1 MIKIRFTEKDIS
13 EKITLAP
20 QEVVKEVVLIQCE
33 EEQTLLKL
41 KKEYALE
48 DETFREISHE
58 TLVTILGLL
67 SFDDFIESIQRVL
80 NVKQETAEDVFKNLD
95 EFIFSKIS
103 TYIEEGQQ
111 KFLEEKNTDFD
122 SLNHIDILNEIENP
136 TPSIAA
142 RPATPQPTP
151 VVTEEPKKPTL
162 EEALSGVLPSTGGF
176 TFEEA
181 KHPAEPMS
189 QKLDQKLTESTSSTP
204 KEIYVVKKIDPYH
217 EPLE

>member
-1 MIKIRFTEKDIS
+1 MNRPTIDELIKSKFNELPDTTKVLFDHPDTIKLIEQVSEKYNLASFETDKLIIEIGYVLFGITKVNDFSRIIEDEIILDPESSKEIS
-13 EKITLAP
+13 ELCNKI
-20 QEVVKEVVLIQCE
+20 
-33 EEQTLLKL
+33 
-41 KKEYALE
+41 
-48 DETFREISHE
+48 
-58 TLVTILGLL
+58 
-67 SFDDFIESIQRVL
+67 
-80 NVKQETAEDVFKNLD
+80 
-95 EFIFSKIS
+95 IFNKMKGSS
-103 TYIEEGQQ
+103 E
-111 KFLEEKNTDFD
+111 

-136 TPSIAA
+136 TPSIVAQ
-142 RPATPQPTP
+142 PATPQPTP
-151 VVTEEPKKPTL
+151 AVTEEPKKPTL